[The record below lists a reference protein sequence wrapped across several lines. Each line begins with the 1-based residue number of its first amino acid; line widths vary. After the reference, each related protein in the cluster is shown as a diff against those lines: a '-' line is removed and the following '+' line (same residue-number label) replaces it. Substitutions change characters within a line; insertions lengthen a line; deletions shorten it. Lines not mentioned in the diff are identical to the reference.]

1 MSIRRKRNCPAATRH
16 PDAAMI
22 DRATAADCDVMAAI
36 HAAAFAPPDAWSR
49 DVFALQLA
57 LPNVFGLLHP
67 GAGLILV
74 RVAADEAE
82 ILTLAV
88 APHARRSGIGA
99 ALLHQATTRAAASG
113 ASTVFL
119 EVSVNNIAAYQL
131 YTRANFVQVGRR
143 PHYYSDGADALVL
156 RLDLA

>member
-1 MSIRRKRNCPAATRH
+1 MNAHLNAPLG
-16 PDAAMI
+16 AMI
-22 DRATAADCDVMAAI
+22 HRASSADSEVMAAI
-36 HAAAFAPPDAWSR
+36 HAASFAPRDAWGR

-67 GAGLILV
+67 AGGLILV

-88 APHARRSGIGA
+88 APEVRRGHIGA
-99 ALLHQATTRAAASG
+99 ALLRQATTNAASSG

-119 EVSVNNIAAYQL
+119 EVSVANIAAYQL
-131 YTRANFVQVGRR
+131 YTRADFIEVGRR
-143 PHYYSDGADALVL
+143 PHYYSDGSDALVL
-156 RLDLA
+156 RLDLK